1 MFDTL
6 FDLLRYVEVLS
17 TLNERDLKLNYVDN
31 QLYKLQSLLNKYKMD
46 TKHLRIQL
54 YELQQKLNHSE
65 SHQKSESESVASWHL
80 EGPGGRVRGY
90 GNRVHDRNDVEIE
103 SLLNQTRK
111 RIKEGK
117 FKIEEIDY
125 VLRAES
131 NDVII
136 DKHDDEYILSNRKS
150 SVNALTVTIDF
161 RLIWDIGTLLSCHC
175 TKYIE

>member
-1 MFDTL
+1 M
-6 FDLLRYVEVLS
+6 EVLS

-46 TKHLRIQL
+46 TKHLRVQL
-54 YELQQKLNHSE
+54 YDLQQKLNHSE
-65 SHQKSESESVASWHL
+65 SHQKSMSESVANWHL
-80 EGPGGRVRGY
+80 EGPGERVRGY
-90 GNRVHDRNDVEIE
+90 GNRVHDRNDAEIE

-117 FKIEEIDY
+117 FKIEDIDY

-161 RLIWDIGTLLSCHC
+161 RLIWDIGMILISLC
-175 TKYIE
+175 TGTH